1 MSDKPELP
9 DTSPRDARIAAMRL
23 LTRREHSS
31 QELKQKL
38 VYKGY
43 APALIDKLIQ
53 DLRQEGLLSDE
64 RFAESY
70 IRSRVSRGYGP
81 ARIRQELRQRG
92 TNEEIIDATLKDND
106 NQWFEL
112 ARNVR
117 QKKFGMNI
125 PQNLKEKLKQQQFLQ
140 YRGFSQ
146 QHMKFAFTEDPE
158 FAC

>member
-38 VYKGY
+38 LHKGFDLN
-43 APALIDKLIQ
+43 LIDTLLS
-53 DLRQEGLLSDE
+53 DLRQEGSQSDE

-70 IRSRVSRGYGP
+70 MRSRISRGYGP
-81 ARIRQELRQRG
+81 VRIRQELRQRG
-92 TNEEIIDATLKDND
+92 VSDEIIEAVVIDNAEL
-106 NQWFEL
+106 WYEL

-117 QKKFGMNI
+117 QKKFGMII

-140 YRGFSQ
+140 YRGFCQ
-146 QHMKFAFTEDPE
+146 AHMKFAFTEDPE
-158 FAC
+158 LTY